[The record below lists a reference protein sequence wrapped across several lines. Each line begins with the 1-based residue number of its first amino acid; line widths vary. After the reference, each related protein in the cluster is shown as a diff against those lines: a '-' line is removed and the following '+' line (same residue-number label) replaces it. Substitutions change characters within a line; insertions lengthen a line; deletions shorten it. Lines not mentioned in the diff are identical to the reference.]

1 MNQSNKA
8 RFSKC
13 LIASI
18 TALYVA
24 GGTAAVDAVPDHR
37 TGLHASK
44 LTLDMIRGSQQDTAE
59 IQGSIYENRQP
70 GVNQVRD
77 GSTRPVFEPQGNV
90 SGEVSYIVQLSD
102 EPVVNFS
109 SDISP
114 LQGSADTFKNLKNN
128 RTVAQYREKLSRAQ
142 SDLVSTAKARG
153 IRFEVQQ
160 QFTMATNAMAVR
172 MTQDEAARL
181 AEMPG
186 VKRITQSRIFQLN
199 SDRSVEFLG
208 ADKVHDGSVTGGL
221 PYQGEGMILGIID
234 TGINTDHIAFAE
246 VGGDGYEHTNPLGEG
261 VYVGDCA
268 TDATLCNDKLI
279 GVHSYPVITDVYK
292 YWNPRANRRPS
303 NGEDYHGH
311 GSHTASTAGGNVIMD
326 TPLQAPENTVTSD
339 GIDLPFAFPKTSGIA
354 PHANII
360 SYQVCYAGNGGA
372 GDTYTGCPEEAI
384 LAAIEDAIT
393 DGVDVINFSIGGAE
407 SFPWE
412 DPMELAFLS
421 AREAGISVAVAAG
434 NAGAYWS
441 TDHTSPWLT
450 SVGALTHD
458 RVLKEAEKTIGNFTG
473 GTNQTWRVNG
483 KTFNGVSYSEGISG
497 RIVYAG
503 HYENPNSSMAPEL
516 CEQPFPANTFDFA
529 DDPNTLDVDESTL
542 PVIVLCDRGE
552 NARVAKAE
560 NVAAGGAEGFVLG
573 NVSYSETLVA
583 DPYVIPGIH
592 ISSNDRNNLYGW
604 LNANQNAVNMAE
616 ITAGVTTYTTDPE
629 AGHVMA
635 PFSSAGPSR
644 TNTNY
649 LVPAI
654 AAPGV
659 DVYAANADD
668 QPFTNFPFPSDWTFM
683 SGTSMASPQVAG
695 AMALVKQA
703 NPSWTPAEIQS
714 ALMMTAGEAYGSD
727 AYGRKLALDNSFRQG
742 AGSLNIAAAA
752 QAGLVMNE
760 TIENYL
766 AANPAEGGRAEWL
779 NTASMVNKDC
789 QTTCSW
795 IRTLKATKDGTWTAT
810 GESKYGS
817 DAEVTVTPEQFTLR
831 AGEEQTIM
839 VTVNVNADMFDAAA
853 ETPFEDMPSIDTNHL
868 FFFGDVVLTE
878 TSGAAPRS
886 HLPVVAAFDRGA
898 LPNQVAMKVHREQ
911 GREIIGGLQLPETGS
926 FEVRKYGLTKANV
939 HEFDLGRGNVNVSPG
954 NMNEASGW
962 GWMLIDVPAGT
973 KQLVVE
979 SYSYEA
985 TDPANLDRN
994 ASVMVG
1000 IDRNGNGADFASTDE
1015 YREELVCTSFHPG
1028 VNNFCVINN
1037 PEPGSY
1043 WAVIHNSS
1051 VAGDGLLR
1059 HEAGKVT
1066 GGYAVVGAESNADNM
1081 TITTPASSDGAGA
1094 VDIILD
1100 WNLPEAT
1107 NGDVYYGAFDL
1118 GVTGAPGSIGL
1129 SAVRVERGKDEVNLD
1144 ISQKTAKPGDVIDFV
1159 LDVRQNLESSDRNYD
1174 IKATLPKGLTLVEGS
1189 VESTANVENLGS
1201 ENGLISL
1208 AGLQPSTREVA
1219 REYVVTT
1226 NDTDQMCH
1234 TPMIDEYSDG
1244 KYIDLLEFNIRPL
1257 PGLWEGGANANYVV
1271 QVSTEWLFWMEGAEI
1286 PLFGLPHKGFVN
1298 ILPNGLLHMDENWWV
1313 WNWHRPAGAGFV
1325 MSGVMPFWRGNFTA
1339 DYFNSPDE
1347 VRGLTIANQYASERP
1362 DLGDLVFMEYDNI
1375 VDEATGTEVDFQV
1388 IMRNGIDF
1396 REGMPEIVMAYD
1408 NLSGDL
1414 KDGAIGIEQGD
1425 GFLTSGGP
1433 MNGYL
1438 GESFG
1443 YNNLDQ
1449 KLHNDLVVCYDYRGP
1464 EQSAMQVKFKARVN
1478 ESAAGQTL
1486 VVNLDNAM
1494 EFADT
1499 KSTTQEI
1506 KVNGNIALSAIAD
1519 QVVNEDETL
1528 EGIQVLFVDAD
1539 KVGNTIEVSG
1549 EHITATVNGHEAGS
1563 TFDITPEANFSGETE
1578 VTVTVRDNNV
1588 ATDASSVT
1596 FMLTVNP
1603 VADAPVAAA
1612 AGNVTITEGQSAKL
1626 DASASF
1632 DADGDAL
1639 SFSWSGPGNIEGAD
1653 TATPTVTDLTEGEHT
1668 FTVTVSDGAMT
1679 AETSV
1684 TVTVE
1689 AAATSSSGGSSSS
1702 SGGSS
1707 SSSSSSSSSGG
1718 SSSSSSSSGGTTTVE
1733 PEPEPTK
1740 KKKKGGS
1747 VYYLL
1752 ALLAAA
1758 GLFRRRK
1765 QA

>member
-1 MNQSNKA
+1 MNNTNKA

-24 GGTAAVDAVPDHR
+24 GGAAAVDTVSENR

-44 LTLDMIRGSQQDTAE
+44 LTLDMIRGQQGETAE

-77 GSTRPVFEPQGNV
+77 GGSRPVFEPQDNV

-102 EPVVNFS
+102 DSAAAYSGNIASV
-109 SDISP
+109 
-114 LQGSADTFKNLKNN
+114 QGTASTVKGLKNN
-128 RTVAQYREKLSRAQ
+128 RAVEQYRAQLNRAQ
-142 SDLVSTAKARG
+142 SDLMTTAKARG
-153 IRFEVQQ
+153 IRFEVQR
-160 QFTMATNAMAVR
+160 QFTMATNAMSVR
-172 MTQDEAARL
+172 MTQDQAMRM

-186 VKRITQSRIFQLN
+186 VKRITPSRIFQLN

-208 ADKVHDGSVTGGL
+208 ADKVHDGSVTSGV
-221 PYQGEGMILGIID
+221 PFQGEGMILGIID
-234 TGINTDHIAFAE
+234 TGINTDHVAFAA

-261 VYVGDCA
+261 VYVGDCV

-292 YWNPRANRRPS
+292 YWNPRANRRPT

-311 GSHTASTAGGNVIMD
+311 GSHTASTAGGNVVLN
-326 TPLQAPENTVTSD
+326 TPLQTPENVVTSD
-339 GIDLPFAFPKTSGIA
+339 GIDLPFNFPKTSGIA
-354 PHANII
+354 PRANII
-360 SYQVCYAGNGGA
+360 SYQVCYAGSS
-372 GDTYTGCPEEAI
+372 GDQYAGCPEEAI
-384 LAAIEDAIT
+384 LAAIDDTIT
-393 DGVDVINFSIGGAE
+393 DGVDVINFSIGGSE

-458 RVLKEAEKTIGNFTG
+458 RVLKQAEKTIGNFSG
-473 GTNQTWRVNG
+473 GTVQEFRVKN
-483 KTFNGVSYSEGISG
+483 KTFKGVSYSDGISG

-503 HYENPNSSMAPEL
+503 NYENPNSSMESRL
-516 CEQPFPANTFDFA
+516 CEQPFPAGTFDFA
-529 DDPNTLDVDESTL
+529 DDVATTDVDESTI
-542 PVIVLCDRGE
+542 PVIVMCDRGE

-573 NVSYSETLVA
+573 NMSSSETLVA

-592 ISSNDRNNLYGW
+592 ISYTDRNNLYYW
-604 LNANQNAVNMAE
+604 LNANKTAINMAE
-616 ITAGVTTYTTDPE
+616 ITAGVTTYGTDPE
-629 AGHVMA
+629 AGNIMA
-635 PFSSAGPSR
+635 YFSSAGPSI

-668 QPFTNFPFPSDWTFM
+668 QPFTNYPFPSDWTFM

-695 AMALVKQA
+695 AMTLVKQA
-703 NPSWTPAEIQS
+703 NPTWTPAEIQS
-714 ALMMTAGEAYGSD
+714 ALMLTAGEAYGSD
-727 AYGRKLALDNSFRQG
+727 AYGRKLDLDNSFRQG

-760 TIENYL
+760 TIENYV

-795 IRTLKATKDGTWTAT
+795 IRTLKATKDGSWTAI

-817 DAEVTVTPEQFTLR
+817 DAEVTVTPAQFTLR

-839 VTVNVNADMFDAAA
+839 VTVDVKADIFDAVA
-853 ETPFEDMPSIDTNHL
+853 ETPFEDMPSVDTNRL

-886 HLPVVAAFDRGA
+886 HLPVVAAFERGA
-898 LPNQVAMKVHREQ
+898 LPNQVALEIHREQ
-911 GREIIGGLQLPETGS
+911 GREVIGGLQLPETGS
-926 FEVRKYGLTKANV
+926 FEVREYGLTKATV
-939 HEFDLGRGNVNVSPG
+939 HEFDLGRGNSNVSPG
-954 NMNEASGW
+954 NMGEDRGW
-962 GWMLIDVPAGT
+962 GWMLIDVPADT

-979 SYSYEA
+979 AYSYEA
-985 TDPANLDRN
+985 TNPDDLDRN
-994 ASVMVG
+994 PSVMVG
-1000 IDRNGNGADFASTDE
+1000 IDRNGNGADFESTEE

-1051 VAGDGLLR
+1051 FAGDGLLN
-1059 HEAGKVT
+1059 HQAGKVT
-1066 GGYAVVGAESNADNM
+1066 GGYAVVGADSNASNM
-1081 TITTPASSDGAGA
+1081 TITTPESNTGGSK
-1094 VDIILD
+1094 VDIALD

-1107 NGDVYYGAFDL
+1107 NGDIYYGAFDV
-1118 GVTGAPGSIGL
+1118 GVTGAPGSIGM

-1144 ISQKTAKPGDVIDFV
+1144 ISQKTAKPGDVLDFV
-1159 LDVRQNLESSDRNYD
+1159 LDVRQNLESSDRSYD
-1174 IKATLPKGLTLVEGS
+1174 IKATLPQGLTLVEGS

-1208 AGLQPSTREVA
+1208 IGMQPTTRDVA
-1219 REYVVTT
+1219 RDYVVTT
-1226 NDTDQMCH
+1226 NATDQMCH
-1234 TPMIDEYSDG
+1234 TPIIDEYSDG

-1257 PGLWEGGANANYVV
+1257 VGLWEGGADYRYVV
-1271 QVSTEWLFWMEGAEI
+1271 QVSTEWLFWMEDAEI

-1298 ILPNGLLHMDENWWV
+1298 ILPNGLLHMEENWWQ
-1313 WNWHRPAGAGFV
+1313 WSWHRPAGAGFA
-1325 MSGVMPFWRGNFTA
+1325 MSAVMPYWRGNFTA
-1339 DYFNSPDE
+1339 DYYNSPNE

-1375 VDEATGTEVDFQV
+1375 VDPTTGTQADFEV

-1396 REGMPEIVMAYD
+1396 REGMHEIVMAYD

-1414 KDGAIGIEQGD
+1414 ADGAIGIEQGD
-1425 GFLTSGGP
+1425 GFLTSAGP
-1433 MNGYL
+1433 LNGYL
-1438 GESFG
+1438 GKNIG

-1449 KLHNDLVVCYDYRGP
+1449 TLHNDLVICYDYRGP
-1464 EQSAMQVKFKARVN
+1464 EQSSMQVKFKARVN

-1486 VVNLDNAM
+1486 VVSLDNAM
-1494 EFADT
+1494 QFADA

-1528 EGIQVLFVDAD
+1528 EGIQVLYVDAD

-1549 EHITATVNGHEAGS
+1549 EHITATVNGHTAGS

-1588 ATDASSVT
+1588 SSDASSVK
-1596 FMLTVNP
+1596 FKLMVNA
-1603 VADAPVAAA
+1603 VDDAPVAAV
-1612 AGNVTITEGQSAKL
+1612 AGDVTIKEGESATL
-1626 DASASF
+1626 DASTSS

-1639 SFSWSGPGNIEGAD
+1639 TFSWSGPGTINGAD
-1653 TATPTVTDLTEGEHT
+1653 TAKPTISGLSAGKHE
-1668 FTVTVSDGAMT
+1668 FTVTVSDGVNS
-1679 AETSV
+1679 AEANV
-1684 TVTVE
+1684 TVTVD
-1689 AAATSSSGGSSSS
+1689 G
-1702 SGGSS
+1702 
-1707 SSSSSSSSSGG
+1707 
-1718 SSSSSSSSGGTTTVE
+1718 
-1733 PEPEPTK
+1733 

-1765 QA
+1765 LA